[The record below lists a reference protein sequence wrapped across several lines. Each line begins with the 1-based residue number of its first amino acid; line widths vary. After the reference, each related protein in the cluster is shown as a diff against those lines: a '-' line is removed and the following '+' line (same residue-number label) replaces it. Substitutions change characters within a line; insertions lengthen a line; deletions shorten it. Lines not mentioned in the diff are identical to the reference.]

1 MEFFSQPASW
11 TLVAFII
18 FVGIGLY
25 LKAPKMITNLLDE
38 QIQRVKKELSDAI
51 ELKEEANTLLA
62 EYQRKKEDAL
72 KEADNII
79 ANAKERA
86 QIYEQAALTK
96 SEEIIKRQEAQ
107 SIEKINQAELQ
118 AMSKI
123 QQTIVEQSINAAEK
137 LVSEKISVEKS
148 EQIFAESLK
157 DIDKLKFISEEH
169 SILKD
174 QLDDNV
180 KSDQKLDKLFK
191 LLKRLD
197 SHL

>member
-1 MEFFSQPASW
+1 
-11 TLVAFII
+11 
-18 FVGIGLY
+18 
-25 LKAPKMITNLLDE
+25 MITNLLDE
-38 QIQRVKKELSDAI
+38 QIQRVKKELSDAM

-62 EYQRKKEDAL
+62 EYQRKKEEAL

-148 EQIFAESLK
+148 EQIFADSLK
-157 DIDKLKFISEEH
+157 DIDKLKI
-169 SILKD
+169 
-174 QLDDNV
+174 
-180 KSDQKLDKLFK
+180 
-191 LLKRLD
+191 
-197 SHL
+197 

>member
-1 MEFFSQPASW
+1 MEFFSQPTSW

-51 ELKEEANTLLA
+51 DLKEEANTLLA
-62 EYQRKKEDAL
+62 EYQRKKKDAL
-72 KEADNII
+72 KEADDII

-148 EQIFAESLK
+148 EQIFADSLK
-157 DIDKLKFISEEH
+157 DIDKLKI
-169 SILKD
+169 
-174 QLDDNV
+174 
-180 KSDQKLDKLFK
+180 
-191 LLKRLD
+191 
-197 SHL
+197 